1 MEEIQKNGKSY
12 ISNCHQF
19 KNRNSKLK
27 KGKLLEIP
35 LGYVVAKE
43 K

>member
-27 KGKLLEIP
+27 KGKIIGNS